1 LQKPFS
7 DSRELL
13 GLGFFYWVVVMIEVY
28 RVKNR
33 IRFSFVRVIADKV
46 TANSVFIKGS
56 RVSKSSDGVRYFD
69 DFYSAREYAKTLLRC
84 ELERHQ
90 KDVNRVQEDLEKLK
104 SVDEENIQVSSEL
117 Y

>member
-33 IRFSFVRVIADKV
+33 FRFSFVKVMADKV
-46 TANSVFIKGS
+46 TDRSVFVKGS

-69 DFYSAREYAKTLLRC
+69 DFHSAREYAKTLLSR
-84 ELERHQ
+84 ELEIHQ
-90 KDVNRVQEDLEKLK
+90 KDVNRVEEDLKNLQ
-104 SVDEENIQVSSEL
+104 SVDEENIKVSSEL